1 MTMTI
6 LGLFG
11 LSIFFVWL
19 MKLTQTKGAANQIK
33 PLNRN
38 TKIAFIAV
46 YIFGVVGG
54 LANRSDMIEIFV
66 VPAIPALLVGV
77 AVHLIFGRKS
87 KN

>member
-11 LSIFFVWL
+11 LSILFVWL
-19 MKLTQTKGAANQIK
+19 MKLTETKGAANRMK

-38 TKIAFIAV
+38 TKITFIVV
-46 YIFGVVGG
+46 YLFGVVGG
-54 LANRSDMIEIFV
+54 LVNRSDILEILV
-66 VPAIPALLVGV
+66 VPAIPALLAGV
-77 AVHLIFGRKS
+77 VVHLIFGKKS

>member
-11 LSIFFVWL
+11 LLIFFVWL
-19 MKLTQTKGAANQIK
+19 MKLTETKGAANQIK

-38 TKIAFIAV
+38 TKIVFIVV
-46 YIFGVVGG
+46 YLCGVVGG
-54 LANRSDMIEIFV
+54 LVNRFDILQIFV
-66 VPAIPALLVGV
+66 VPAIPALLAGV
-77 AVHLIFGRKS
+77 VVHIIFGKRS

>member
-19 MKLTQTKGAANQIK
+19 MKLTQTKSAAEQQR
-33 PLNRN
+33 PLSRS
-38 TKIAFIAV
+38 TKFTFTVI
-46 YIFGVVGG
+46 YLFGVVGG
-54 LANRSDMIEIFV
+54 LVNRFDIIEIFV
-66 VPAIPALLVGV
+66 VPAIPAVLAGLVV
-77 AVHLIFGRKS
+77 QLIFGRKS